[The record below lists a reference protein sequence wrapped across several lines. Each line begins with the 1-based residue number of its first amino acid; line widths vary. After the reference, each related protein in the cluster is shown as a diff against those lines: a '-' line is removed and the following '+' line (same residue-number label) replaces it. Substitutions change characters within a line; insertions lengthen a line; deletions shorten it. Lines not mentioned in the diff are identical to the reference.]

1 MNLVIFLP
9 ALLGMFPEPASPD
22 FASEV
27 RPLLAKYCFKC
38 HGPDEATRKGAL
50 RLDLRD
56 AAMRPAKS
64 GEKAIVPGQPDQ
76 SELIRRLDED
86 GSAKMPPESTK
97 MVLSPSQKEILKR
110 WVASGADYR
119 PHWAFVAPK
128 RPELPVVKN
137 SGWVKTPIDRFILAQ
152 LEAKGIAPAP
162 AADPRTLVRRLSYD
176 LIGLPPDPA
185 WVEEFARDPSDKA
198 YGKLVDKLL
207 ADPRYGERWAR
218 PWLDLARYADTN
230 GYEKDRTR
238 TIWPWRDWVVRA
250 LNADL
255 PFDRF
260 TILQL
265 AGDLVPNS
273 GDEGR
278 VATGFHRN
286 TMINEEGGIDPL
298 EFRFHAMT
306 DRVATTGTTWLGLT
320 LGCAQ
325 CHTHKY
331 DPVTQAEYYKL
342 MAFLDNAE
350 ETNAELLTKDQ
361 AAQKA
366 KTLAEIARLEKEL
379 PKAFPGDLEKA
390 LDAFVTREKPN
401 TNAWSVERPVRATS
415 NEPKLR
421 IRTDGSVRADGD
433 TTKNDAYEITFG
445 ANAGGV
451 TAIRLEALPDPELP
465 AGGPGMT
472 WYEGP
477 LGDFFLAEFAVE
489 WDGKPVKF
497 VRTSQTFANAWL
509 GGGASDAS
517 RAIDG
522 DLQTGWAANGKQ
534 GNRSVAVFVPEK
546 PLPPAQ
552 TWKVRM
558 NFGRHYAASLGHFR
572 FSTTRDESKVEARE
586 TTPGAERAILS
597 WTKTSAEDRQDLI
610 SYFVRVAPEL
620 DKERKK
626 IDELKKNI
634 PTGPATLVMK
644 ERAADNPR
652 TTRIRHRGEYLSP
665 KDPVTAGLPG
675 FLPGMPAG
683 LNGDRLGFAQWL
695 VSPENPLTARV
706 VTNRQWAA
714 LMGQGIVRTVDDFGL
729 QGELPSHPALLDWLA
744 TEFVREGWSV
754 KKIQRLIVT
763 SAVYRQSSSARP
775 ELAGID
781 ADNRLFARG
790 PRHRL
795 DAEMIRDG
803 ALEAAGILSRK
814 MGGPGVYPPQ
824 PPSVTTEGTYG
835 ALAWVPSSGEDR
847 FRRSLYTFAKRT
859 APFAM
864 AQTFDAPSGEAC
876 TAKRDRSNTP
886 LQALNLLNDPAQL
899 EASRALAQLLIKT
912 STNPAERLNQ
922 AYRRVLSRPPEP
934 QETADLLEFV
944 QARTRDFLSKPAQA
958 KALMGLSEK
967 DATPS
972 ALLAEQAAWTS
983 MARLLFNL
991 DETLVK
997 R

>member
-1 MNLVIFLP
+1 MNLAIFLP
-9 ALLGMFPEPASPD
+9 ALLGMFPEPTPPD
-22 FASEV
+22 FAAEV

-38 HGPDEATRKGAL
+38 HGPDEVTRKGAL

-64 GEKAIVPGQPDQ
+64 GEKAIVPGHPDQ

-86 GSAKMPPESTK
+86 GSGKMPPESTK
-97 MVLSPSQKEILKR
+97 MVLSPGQKEILKR

-128 RPELPVVKN
+128 RPEVPSVKK
-137 SGWVKTPIDRFILAQ
+137 GEWTRTTIDHFILSR

-162 AADPRTLVRRLSYD
+162 EADPRTLVRRLSYD

-185 WVEEFARDPSDKA
+185 WVEEFAMDHSEKA
-198 YGKLVDKLL
+198 YAKLVDKLL

-265 AGDLVPNS
+265 AGDLVPGA

-306 DRVATTGTTWLGLT
+306 DRVATTGTTWMGLT

-350 ETNAELLTKDQ
+350 ETNAELLTGEQSTK
-361 AAQKA
+361 KT
-366 KTLAEIARLEKEL
+366 KTLAEIARMEKEL
-379 PKAFPGDLEKA
+379 PKAFPGDFEKA
-390 LDAFVTREKPN
+390 LEAFVIREKPG
-401 TNAWSVERPVRATS
+401 TNAWSVEHPTRATS

-421 IRTDGSVRADGD
+421 IRPDGSIRADGD

-445 ANAGGV
+445 PHAGGV
-451 TAIRLEALPDPELP
+451 TGIRLEALPDPELP

-517 RAIDG
+517 RTIDG

-534 GNRSVAVFVPEK
+534 GNRSVAVYVPEK
-546 PLPPAQ
+546 PLPAAKSW
-552 TWKVRM
+552 TVRM

-572 FSTTRDESKVEARE
+572 ISTTKDESKVEARA

-597 WTKTSAEDRQDLI
+597 WPNPKTEDRKDLVA
-610 SYFVRVAPEL
+610 YFVQVAPEL

-626 IDELKKNI
+626 IDELKKSI
-634 PTGPATLVMK
+634 PSGPATLVMK
-644 ERAADNPR
+644 ERAPDNPR

-665 KDPVTAGLPG
+665 KDPVQAGLPS
-675 FLPGMPAG
+675 FLPGMPNG
-683 LNGDRLGFAQWL
+683 LNADRLGFARWL

-706 VTNRQWAA
+706 VANRQWAA

-729 QGELPSHPALLDWLA
+729 QGELPSHPELIDWLA
-744 TEFVREGWSV
+744 TEFVRDGWSL
-754 KKIQRLIVT
+754 KKLHKLIVT
-763 SAVYRQSSSARP
+763 SAVYRQSSAARP
-775 ELAGID
+775 ELAAMD

-824 PPSVTTEGTYG
+824 PASVTTEGTYG

-899 EASRALAQLLIKT
+899 EASRALAKLLIKN
-912 STNPAERLNQ
+912 SPQPAERLNQ
-922 AYRRVLSRPPEP
+922 AFQRVLSRSPERD
-934 QETADLLEFV
+934 ESAALLDFV
-944 QARTRDFLSKPAQA
+944 QARTNDFLAKPAQA
-958 KALMGLSEK
+958 KELLGISEK
-967 DATPS
+967 DTTP
-972 ALLAEQAAWTS
+972 AAALAEQAAWTS

>member
-1 MNLVIFLP
+1 MKFAFLLP
-9 ALLGMFPEPASPD
+9 AILGMFPESTPPD
-22 FASEV
+22 FAGEV
-27 RPLLAKYCFKC
+27 RPILAKYCFKC
-38 HGPDEATRKGAL
+38 HGPDDGTRKGAL
-50 RLDLRD
+50 RLDLRE
-56 AAMRPAKS
+56 AAMSPAKS
-64 GEKAIVPGQPDQ
+64 GEKAIVAEHPEQ
-76 SELIRRLDED
+76 SELIRRLDEQ
-86 GSAKMPPESTK
+86 GSARMPPESTR
-97 MVLSPSQKEILKR
+97 MVLSAGQKETLKR
-110 WVASGADYR
+110 WIASGADYR
-119 PHWAFVAPK
+119 PHWSFVAPK
-128 RPELPVVKN
+128 RPKVPTVKN
-137 SGWVKTPIDRFILAQ
+137 TDWSKNPIDRFLLSK
-152 LEAKGIAPAP
+152 LESKGIAPAP
-162 AADPRTLVRRLSYD
+162 QADARTLARRLSYD
-176 LIGLPPDPA
+176 LIGLPPNPDL
-185 WVEEFARDPSDKA
+185 VDEFARNPSDKA
-198 YGKLVDKLL
+198 YEKLVDKLL

-238 TIWPWRDWVVRA
+238 TIWPWRDWVVRS
-250 LNADL
+250 LNADI

-260 TILQL
+260 TILQI
-265 AGDLVPNS
+265 AGDLVP
-273 GDEGR
+273 GAGEEGR
-278 VATGFHRN
+278 IATGFHRN

-350 ETNAELLTKDQ
+350 ETSAEILTKEQSTKKDS
-361 AAQKA
+361 
-366 KTLAEIARLEKEL
+366 TLAEIARLEKEL
-379 PKAFPGDLEKA
+379 PKAFPGDFEKA
-390 LDAFVTREKPN
+390 LEAFVIREKPA
-401 TNAWSVERPVRATS
+401 TTAWTVERPILAVS

-421 IRTDGSVRADGD
+421 IRADGSLRADGD
-433 TTKNDAYEITFG
+433 TTKNDAYDIFFD
-445 ANAGGV
+445 ANTGGV
-451 TAIRLEALPDPELP
+451 TGIRLEALPDPDLP

-477 LGDFFLAEFAVE
+477 PGDFFLAEIAVE

-497 VRTSQTFANAWL
+497 VKTSQTFANAWL

-534 GNRSVAVFVPEK
+534 GSRSVAVFVPEK
-546 PLPPAQ
+546 PLPP
-552 TWKVRM
+552 TKSWGIRM

-572 FSTTRDESKVEARE
+572 ISTTRDTGKVEAGG

-597 WTKTSAEDRQDLI
+597 WPNLMPADRQDLVA
-610 SYFVRVAPEL
+610 YFAQVAPEL
-620 DKERKK
+620 EKERKK
-626 IDELKKNI
+626 IDELRKTI
-634 PTGPATLVMK
+634 PSGPATLVMR
-644 ERAADNPR
+644 ERAPDNQR

-665 KDPVTAGLPG
+665 KDPVGPGLPS
-675 FLPGMPAG
+675 FLPGMPNG
-683 LNGDRLGFAQWL
+683 LNSDRLGFARWL
-695 VSPENPLTARV
+695 VSTENPLTARV
-706 VTNRQWAA
+706 VVNRQWAA

-729 QGELPSHPALLDWLA
+729 QGELPSNPELLDWLA
-744 TEFVREGWSV
+744 TEFVREGWSL
-754 KKIQRLIVT
+754 KKLHRLIVT
-763 SAVYRQSSSARP
+763 SAAYRQSSAARP
-775 ELAGID
+775 GLAVID
-781 ADNRLFARG
+781 PDNRLFARG

-814 MGGPGVYPPQ
+814 MGGPGVFPPQ
-824 PPSVTTEGTYG
+824 PASVTTDGTYG

-847 FRRSLYTFAKRT
+847 YRRTLYTFAKRT

-876 TAKRDRSNTP
+876 TARRDRSNTP

-899 EASRALAQLLIKT
+899 EASRALAHLLIKT
-912 STNPAERLNQ
+912 SPSPAGRLNQ
-922 AYRRVLSRPPEP
+922 AFQRVLSRAPEAG
-934 QETADLLEFV
+934 ESSALLEFV
-944 QARTRDFLSKPAQA
+944 QARTKDFLSKPAQA
-958 KALMGLSEK
+958 KALMGLAEK
-967 DATPS
+967 DPIPNEA
-972 ALLAEQAAWTS
+972 LAEQAAWTS